1 MWVFLWEGEFRNN
14 SPNKDVVNFLLSAP
28 QEYDYVFD
36 VDIEE
41 GKAPLKLP
49 YNISDDPW
57 HVAQKFIHDKNLS
70 QIYLEQVANFIQDNT
85 KGVTLGG
92 PPAPSSSDPFTG
104 IWKFFCP
111 SPLKALIPHFPKQFF
126 NFTTLRSTYRKYP
139 T

>member
-1 MWVFLWEGEFRNN
+1 MHINYRK
-14 SPNKDVVNFLLSAP
+14 NKVIAIFLLSTT

-57 HVAQKFIHDKNLS
+57 HVAQKFIHDQNLS
-70 QIYLEQVANFIQDNT
+70 QVYLEQVANFIQDNT

-92 PPAPSSSDPFTG
+92 PPAPSASDPFTG
-104 IWKFFCP
+104 IRKLFYF
-111 SPLKALIPHFPKQFF
+111 SPFIPHDHNSKLLNNTCVVLIPMLTIP
-126 NFTTLRSTYRKYP
+126 SC
-139 T
+139 